1 MFVKSMRYLLSLRV
15 SVRNPYD
22 INLVNDE
29 SPVFIVTC
37 INERHVLS
45 TYLDGSEINAKTYHN
60 LNQYPEVGYWVLRGM
75 LEL

>member
-1 MFVKSMRYLLSLRV
+1 MISTW
-15 SVRNPYD
+15 
-22 INLVNDE
+22 
-29 SPVFIVTC
+29 SPVFIVTW

-60 LNQYPEVGYWVLRGM
+60 LNKYPEVGYWVLRGM